1 MKVTADQ
8 QLVRRINRSLVLRL
22 IRSQAGLSRAKL
34 AAQIGLTKSTI
45 SSLVSELIEERWLTE
60 SPTTPALG
68 MGRPSTPLQLDTQ
81 SRGWVGVEVAVGTL
95 RVVAITLVGHVFW
108 SLEELLLSK
117 EPDQV
122 CAQTA
127 RMVALANAQ
136 MQANSIL
143 LAGVGVGIPGAV
155 DEAAGR
161 VRFAPNLGWRDV
173 DILLKLRLAL
183 ARVGI
188 TEVAVH
194 VQNEA
199 DTAALSEYEFSEI
212 EAEHPLIFVTCD
224 VGVGAG
230 IVLNDRLFT
239 GVHGMAGEIGHS
251 ILAINGP
258 LCSCGRQGCVE
269 AFIGAS
275 ALSQMND
282 PSDGGRY
289 LGVLLQN
296 LCTTFDPGVLVLG
309 GASCVAHPNLMQV
322 AVAVLHQYAKD
333 AGIPPPVVRHAR
345 YGLLAA
351 AVGAAALVL
360 HHDLRPMSSA
370 SFSGRPLTVGVPAG
384 QA

>member
-108 SLEELLLSK
+108 TLEEPLLSK

-199 DTAALSEYEFSEI
+199 DTAALSEYEFSEV

-230 IVLNDRLFT
+230 IVMNDRLFT
-239 GVHGMAGEIGHS
+239 GAHGMAGEVGHS
-251 ILAINGP
+251 ILEINGP

-275 ALSQMND
+275 ALSNMND
-282 PSDGGRY
+282 PSDGGHY

-296 LCTTFDPGVLVLG
+296 LCATFDPGVLVLG
-309 GASCVAHPNLMQV
+309 GASCVVYPNLVQV
-322 AVAVLHQYAKD
+322 AVTVLHQYAKD
-333 AGIPPPVVRHAR
+333 AGNPPPVVRHAR

-360 HHDLRPMSSA
+360 HHDLRPMRSA
-370 SFSGRPLTVGVPAG
+370 SFPGHTLAVGVPTG
-384 QA
+384 PT

>member
-199 DTAALSEYEFSEI
+199 DTAALSEYEFSEV

-230 IVLNDRLFT
+230 IVLNDRMFT

-251 ILAINGP
+251 ILEINGP

-275 ALSQMND
+275 ALSKLSD

-309 GASCVAHPNLMQV
+309 GASCVAYPNLVQV
-322 AVAVLHQYAKD
+322 AVAVLHQYAID
-333 AGIPPPVVRHAR
+333 AGIPPPVVRRAR

-360 HHDLRPMSSA
+360 HHDLRPMRGA
-370 SFSGRPLTVGVPAG
+370 SLPGRPLAVGVPAG
-384 QA
+384 LT